1 MDAMD
6 ETNRE
11 FRATPDEINQFE
23 QRGFFTRENVF
34 SPDELD
40 GMRAAAERVHQQ
52 VLDAAAA
59 ATAPDCEQVDNQ
71 RFQALLG
78 STIKWEWKDNLE
90 SFRSMEPCHHLD
102 PRLGSLVDDP
112 RLWGPVRDLIGT
124 ERLSLFSDKLNI
136 KRPGGAPFPWH
147 QEGPYWVYGA
157 EQVDKIVSALL
168 YLDDATQ
175 ENGCFWVIART
186 HDQGALK
193 CFEDRGT
200 LGRLYTNVE
209 DIDGDP
215 VAIEAP
221 AGTVTWFHYNIVHG
235 SQTNRSD
242 LSRRVFIG
250 AYQPAGLRRWRIED
264 HRDIQASL

>member
-1 MDAMD
+1 M
-6 ETNRE
+6 
-11 FRATPDEINQFE
+11 
-23 QRGFFTRENVF
+23 
-34 SPDELD
+34 
-40 GMRAAAERVHQQ
+40 
-52 VLDAAAA
+52 
-59 ATAPDCEQVDNQ
+59 
-71 RFQALLG
+71 
-78 STIKWEWKDNLE
+78 
-90 SFRSMEPCHHLD
+90 
-102 PRLGSLVDDP
+102 
-112 RLWGPVRDLIGT
+112 
-124 ERLSLFSDKLNI
+124 
-136 KRPGGAPFPWH
+136 
-147 QEGPYWVYGA
+147 YGA

-186 HDQGALK
+186 HDQGALE

-215 VAIEAP
+215 IAIEAP